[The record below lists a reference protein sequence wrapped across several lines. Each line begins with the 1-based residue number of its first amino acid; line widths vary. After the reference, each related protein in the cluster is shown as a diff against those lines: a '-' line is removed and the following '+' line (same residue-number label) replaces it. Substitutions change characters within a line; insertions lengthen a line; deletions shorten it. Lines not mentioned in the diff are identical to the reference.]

1 MRLSL
6 QQKEQF
12 FYELSSGLL
21 AGQPFREVLERSS
34 KRRSRAKSQVARAI
48 LAANGTGDGSAAA
61 AFEAVPEV
69 IDALDLSM
77 VQAGEASGRL
87 DAVCKS
93 LSEYYGLLAKAK
105 RAMLSQ
111 IAYPVFLLHFG
122 ILVLSAPTAFSD
134 GVDVYLREVGTA
146 LGILYAVAAILG
158 TGVFLVLRALKT
170 SAWLERIIRFVP
182 LLGGIRQA
190 LVGTRFSMVLSMQ
203 INAGAGILAGFQR
216 AGDASGSALF
226 RVGAGR
232 VIAMVRSGEPLPI
245 AVTEAGCF
253 PEEIQ
258 EAVQTAEANGRLDA
272 EMVRVAAVF
281 QERFTS
287 RLDALAAWFPRII
300 YIAVVIFVAFKII
313 EVAKGYFAT
322 VEQLL
327 Q

>member
-12 FYELSSGLL
+12 FYELSSGLV
-21 AGQPFREVLERSS
+21 AGQPFREVLERSA
-34 KRRSRAKSQVARAI
+34 KRRSRAKSEVARAM
-48 LAANGTGDGSAAA
+48 LAASGTGDGSAAA

-69 IDALDLSM
+69 IDPLDLSM

-105 RAMLSQ
+105 RAMLNQ
-111 IAYPVFLLHFG
+111 LAYPIFLLHFG
-122 ILVLSAPTAFSD
+122 ILVLSAPTAFS
-134 GVDVYLREVGTA
+134 GGIDVYIREVLTA
-146 LGILYAVAAILG
+146 LGILYVVAAVVG
-158 TGVFLVLRALKT
+158 TGIFIVLRALKT
-170 SAWLERIIRFVP
+170 SAWLERIVRFVP
-182 LLGGIRQA
+182 LLGGIRRA

-203 INAGAGILAGFQR
+203 INAGAGILTGFQR
-216 AGDASGSALF
+216 AGEASGSALF
-226 RVGAGR
+226 RVGSER

-253 PEEIQ
+253 PEEI
-258 EAVQTAEANGRLDA
+258 EETVQTAEANGRLDA

-287 RLDALAAWFPRII
+287 RLEAFAAWFPRVL
-300 YIAVVIFVAFKII
+300 YIAVVIFVAFKFI